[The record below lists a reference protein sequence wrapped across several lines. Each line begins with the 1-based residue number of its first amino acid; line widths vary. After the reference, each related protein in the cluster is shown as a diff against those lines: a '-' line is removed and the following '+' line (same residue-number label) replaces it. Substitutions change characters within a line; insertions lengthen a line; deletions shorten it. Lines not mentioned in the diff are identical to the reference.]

1 MSEKEKEVFQAQLA
15 KEAEIRR
22 RLQEV
27 RICLQTYFKVPTLLS
42 SLSFSPG
49 FLLPFFLLC
58 GAVPDLRIVY
68 SFTGNKVGF
77 QKLAFPTLMP

>member
-27 RICLQTYFKVPTLLS
+27 RICLQIYFKVPTLLS
-42 SLSFSPG
+42 ILSFSPG

-58 GAVPDLRIVY
+58 GAVDLNIVY

>member
-42 SLSFSPG
+42 SLCFSPG
-49 FLLPFFLLC
+49 FLWDLFLLLC
-58 GAVPDLRIVY
+58 GAVDLNIVC

-77 QKLAFPTLMP
+77 QKLAFPTLML